1 VTTKLPEGVYDVLA
15 DRVDSIDKLEIVVAL
30 RDASGHTMSVDR
42 LCRALQLSRETVR
55 QAVIELRATAAVAL
69 TSRGEVRL
77 LPLPSGDLADAA
89 IELVRLHMDDRD
101 ALVKALDEIAIGRV
115 RSSVAPPVAEPSV
128 LRPSS
133 PGDGQAE

>member
-1 VTTKLPEGVYDVLA
+1 MKLPEDVRELLA
-15 DRVDSIDKLEIVVAL
+15 DRIDSVEKLEMVVAL

-69 TSRGEVRL
+69 TPRGEVRL

-89 IELVRLHMDDRD
+89 IELARLHVGDRD
-101 ALVKALDEIAIGRV
+101 VLVRALDEIAVGRI
-115 RSSVAPPVAEPSV
+115 RRHPAAPDPAAARHGSQ
-128 LRPSS
+128 RDDR
-133 PGDGQAE
+133 GK